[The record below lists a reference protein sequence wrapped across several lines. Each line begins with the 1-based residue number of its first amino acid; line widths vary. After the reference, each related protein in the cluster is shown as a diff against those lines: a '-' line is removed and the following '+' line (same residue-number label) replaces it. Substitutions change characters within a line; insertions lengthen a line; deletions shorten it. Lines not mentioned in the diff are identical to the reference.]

1 MLTDQQK
8 RGMQRVIQENQHE
21 VCVISVEMMDEIV
34 NSQAA
39 RGNTQAKSL
48 WDQIRGKLE
57 FGANY
62 LALGGDM
69 SKLAQ
74 LGYALGGLG
83 QAYVKSYNGK
93 SYIILKGHA
102 GLRRVLT
109 GTRYLANNTQVMAL
123 GLGKHAAQAA
133 VRSGGI
139 LTLYLVGAYRVA
151 DFFLRDEATLT
162 QLIGNL
168 AVDVVKVA
176 ITAGVAWGAIA
187 GAATLGIAVGPIVAV
202 VLVGVLLTPTLN
214 HLDKQYGI
222 SEKVVQGLEELSG
235 RSNRYAQQIRQNVQN
250 KATQAAT
257 KVTKP
262 ALDYIVDSAKRI
274 VIDMTKH
281 RLERFLNPRFF

>member
-8 RGMQRVIQENQHE
+8 RCMQRTIQDNQHE
-21 VCVISVEMMDEIV
+21 VCVISPVMMDEIV

-39 RGNTQAKSL
+39 RGNTQVKTL
-48 WDQIRGKLE
+48 WEQIKGSVE

-69 SKLAQ
+69 TKLAQ
-74 LGYALGGLG
+74 LGYALGGVG

-102 GLRRVLT
+102 GLRRILT
-109 GTRYLANNTQVMAL
+109 GTRYLANNTLVIAL

-139 LTLYLVGAYRVA
+139 LTVILVGAYRIA
-151 DFFLRDEATLT
+151 DFFLSDEATLT

-214 HLDKQYGI
+214 YLDKQYGI
-222 SEKVVQGLEELSG
+222 SDKVVRGLEEISE
-235 RSNRYAQQIRQNVQN
+235 RSMNYAQ
-250 KATQAAT
+250 
-257 KVTKP
+257 
-262 ALDYIVDSAKRI
+262 
-274 VIDMTKH
+274 
-281 RLERFLNPRFF
+281 